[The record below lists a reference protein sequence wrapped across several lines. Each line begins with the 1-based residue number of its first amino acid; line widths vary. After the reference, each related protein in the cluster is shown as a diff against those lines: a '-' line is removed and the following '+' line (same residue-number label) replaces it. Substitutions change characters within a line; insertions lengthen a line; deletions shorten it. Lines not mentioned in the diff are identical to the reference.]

1 MLGKA
6 EPIAQLDQLR
16 LFVYDGHGTQ
26 TISMLS
32 WLRPV
37 NLTIPAMTEYATQI
51 SFELF
56 SSDTCFGGDSPSQD
70 CFSVQV
76 LFNNVTLEFI
86 GCEEPARCTYSE
98 FRACITSIWYYV
110 DEAGELG
117 HDWAEAYAVRN

>member
-6 EPIAQLDQLR
+6 EPIAQLDQMR

-56 SSDTCFGGDSPSQD
+56 SSERLAWEVIPRAKTASPSK
-70 CFSVQV
+70 FS
-76 LFNNVTLEFI
+76 
-86 GCEEPARCTYSE
+86 
-98 FRACITSIWYYV
+98 SIM
-110 DEAGELG
+110 
-117 HDWAEAYAVRN
+117 